1 MARAANFSTHLLN
14 CFNTLPPSYNSLFAT
29 SVSGFRLTYALDT
42 LIGRRKLSEVDNVKK
57 EQYDPI
63 KFQKFTISSIFHWVG
78 GKKKPLKLIPQ
89 NMLYH

>member
-29 SVSGFRLTYALDT
+29 SVSSFRLAYALDT
-42 LIGRRKLSEVDNVKK
+42 LMGRRKLSEVDNVRK

-63 KFQKFTISSIFHWVG
+63 KIQKITVSTIFHWVG
-78 GKKKPLKLIPQ
+78 EKKAP
-89 NMLYH
+89 

>member
-29 SVSGFRLTYALDT
+29 RVSGFLLTYALGT

-63 KFQKFTISSIFHWVG
+63 KFQKFTISTIFHWI
-78 GKKKPLKLIPQ
+78 GKKKNP
-89 NMLYH
+89 

>member
-29 SVSGFRLTYALDT
+29 SVSGFRLTYALGT
-42 LIGRRKLSEVDNVKK
+42 LMGRRKLSVVDNVRK

-63 KFQKFTISSIFHWVG
+63 KFQNSLFLLFFTG
-78 GKKKPLKLIPQ
+78 LGEKKKKIPL
-89 NMLYH
+89 N

>member
-1 MARAANFSTHLLN
+1 MARAANFSTRLLN

-57 EQYDPI
+57 EQCDPI
-63 KFQKFTISSIFHWVG
+63 KFRKFTISTIFHLVG
-78 GKKKPLKLIPQ
+78 EKKAP
-89 NMLYH
+89 